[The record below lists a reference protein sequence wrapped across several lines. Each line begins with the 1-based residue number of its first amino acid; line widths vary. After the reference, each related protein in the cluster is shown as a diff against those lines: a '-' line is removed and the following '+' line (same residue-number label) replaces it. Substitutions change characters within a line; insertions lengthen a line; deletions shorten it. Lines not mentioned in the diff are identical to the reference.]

1 MKTQSSKALNKE
13 LAQWYQEIL
22 SGQIKLPRFQRY
34 EAWDKGRIISFLNTV
49 INNLPIGVALILD
62 VAGTEKFVSR
72 FISTAEPQS
81 LGATVN
87 QHLLDGQQRLTAFWR
102 AMHNNYKHEK
112 YFIYFPEFDEYESNK
127 GESIEVYC
135 ESRWLNKNGL
145 TMPLWADNPCE
156 SFKRG
161 LVPVELLRPTDM
173 AKEVESWIQD
183 ATEYLAPPNIP
194 TDIKSLDHVEALELI
209 SSFQTKSE
217 LFNKTKE
224 RLKDQI
230 NQLREIVRHYNLPYL
245 ALPSD
250 TPKEVALQVFINMNT
265 NSKPLSLYDII
276 VAEIENVTGKSLHDH
291 EAELQLK
298 APKAI
303 RYGNLRHLILAT
315 SALLQDKVP
324 NNRGMIEMDKSQ
336 ILALWPSLTRG
347 VDKMTDLLGRLG
359 VIDEAR
365 LPTNAILAVVSA
377 LYKLIQDDET
387 DKIAIKEKVL
397 KAYIWRSFFTNRY
410 ENSAASR
417 AYADFKEIKIL
428 LTRLDKE
435 ADSKDL
441 VNIPIFNE
449 KEYPLA
455 DLDVLKM
462 AGWPKNVGIQARGT
476 LTISNYFGAHDF
488 ADNHNISYQNVSSRE
503 YHHLFPDALLKEAG
517 IKSFEAM
524 NCALITW
531 KTNRSLGRQDPLVY
545 IKERTKLT
553 TIENVSMR
561 FKSHLIPFDLLKDAT
576 YEGLSG
582 EALEQVLKN
591 DYEQFK
597 NERAKL
603 FKVAIGYLCNGD
615 DPSLDNIWNE
625 YSLLNEKSDYIQ
637 VE

>member
-1 MKTQSSKALNKE
+1 
-13 LAQWYQEIL
+13 L
-22 SGQIKLPRFQRY
+22 STY
-34 EAWDKGRIISFLNTV
+34 EAWDKARIISFLNTV

-81 LGATVN
+81 SGTTVN

-112 YFIYFPEFDEYESNK
+112 YFVYFPEFDEYESNK

-145 TMPLWADNPCE
+145 TMPLWADNPRE

-161 LVPVELLRPTDM
+161 LVPVELLRPIDI
-173 AKEVESWIQD
+173 AKEVESWIQE

-194 TDIKSLDHVEALELI
+194 TNIQSLDHIEALELI
-209 SSFQTKSE
+209 SSYQTKSE
-217 LFNKTKE
+217 SFNKTKE

-230 NQLREIVRHYNLPYL
+230 NHLREIVRHYNLPYL

-276 VAEIENVTGKSLHDH
+276 VAEIESVTGKSLHDH

-347 VDKMTDLLGRLG
+347 VDKMTDLLARLG

-397 KAYIWRSFFTNRY
+397 KA
-410 ENSAASR
+410 
-417 AYADFKEIKIL
+417 
-428 LTRLDKE
+428 
-435 ADSKDL
+435 
-441 VNIPIFNE
+441 
-449 KEYPLA
+449 
-455 DLDVLKM
+455 
-462 AGWPKNVGIQARGT
+462 
-476 LTISNYFGAHDF
+476 
-488 ADNHNISYQNVSSRE
+488 
-503 YHHLFPDALLKEAG
+503 
-517 IKSFEAM
+517 
-524 NCALITW
+524 
-531 KTNRSLGRQDPLVY
+531 
-545 IKERTKLT
+545 
-553 TIENVSMR
+553 
-561 FKSHLIPFDLLKDAT
+561 
-576 YEGLSG
+576 
-582 EALEQVLKN
+582 
-591 DYEQFK
+591 
-597 NERAKL
+597 
-603 FKVAIGYLCNGD
+603 
-615 DPSLDNIWNE
+615 
-625 YSLLNEKSDYIQ
+625 
-637 VE
+637 

>member
-1 MKTQSSKALNKE
+1 MKKTQSSKALNKE

-22 SGQIKLPRFQRY
+22 AGQIKLPRFQRY
-34 EAWDKGRIISFLNTV
+34 EAWDKQRVISFLNTV
-49 INNLPIGVALILD
+49 INNLPIGVALILE

-81 LGATVN
+81 SGATVN

-102 AMHNNYKHEK
+102 SMHNNYNHEK

-127 GESIEVYC
+127 GDSIEIYC
-135 ESRWLNKNGL
+135 ESRWINKNGL
-145 TMPLWADNPCE
+145 TMPLWADNPRE

-161 LVPVELLRPTDM
+161 LVPVDLLRPTDM
-173 AKEVESWIQD
+173 AKEIESWIQE
-183 ATEYLAPPNIP
+183 ATAYLAPPNIP
-194 TDIKSLDHVEALELI
+194 TDIKSLDPAEALELI
-209 SSFQTKSE
+209 SNFQSKSE

-224 RLKDQI
+224 KLKDQI
-230 NQLREIVRHYNLPYL
+230 NHLREIVRHYNLPYL

-276 VAEIENVTGKSLHDH
+276 VAEIESVTGKSLHDH
-291 EAELQLK
+291 EAELQFK

-303 RYGNLRHLILAT
+303 RYGNLRHLILST

-336 ILALWPSLTRG
+336 ILLLWPSLTRG
-347 VDKMTDLLGRLG
+347 VDKMTGLLGRLG

-377 LYKLIQDDET
+377 LYELIQDNEI

-417 AYADFKEIKIL
+417 AYADFKEMKNLFKVLDTDPDITS
-428 LTRLDKE
+428 LTD
-435 ADSKDL
+435 
-441 VNIPIFNE
+441 IPIFNE

-455 DLDVLKM
+455 DLDVLKS

-488 ADNHNISYQNVSSRE
+488 ADNHSVSYENISIRE
-503 YHHLFPDALLKEAG
+503 YHHLFPDALLKEVG

-531 KTNRSLGRQDPLVY
+531 KTNRTLGRQDPLDY
-545 IKERTKLT
+545 IQERTKIT
-553 TIENVSMR
+553 TIESVGAR
-561 FKSHLIPFDLLKDAT
+561 FKSHLIPFDLLKNAT
-576 YEGLSG
+576 YQGVSG
-582 EALEQVLKN
+582 DDLKRVLQQ
-591 DYEQFK
+591 DYDQFK
-597 NERAKL
+597 HERAKL
-603 FKVAIGYLCNGD
+603 FKIAIGYLCKGE
-615 DPSLDNIWNE
+615 DPSLDLIW
-625 YSLLNEKSDYIQ
+625 SDYNALE
-637 VE
+637 VMES